1 MHTTKVKTIWRGT
14 KVAVNEYEIAKG
26 IKAGGLRI
34 VYEDQFMDIKWQ
46 DLATI
51 DIEGVGRAM
60 PDKFGR
66 AKTYRLVD
74 FEWKPKGIDKQE
86 QLL

>member
-1 MHTTKVKTIWRGT
+1 
-14 KVAVNEYEIAKG
+14 
-26 IKAGGLRI
+26 
-34 VYEDQFMDIKWQ
+34 MDIKWQ

-74 FEWKPKGIDKQE
+74 FEWKPKGMDKQE